1 MVLYGEETAEQV
13 DPESEMKSPITN
25 RRAFLTAALTLP
37 AVSFPSRVQG
47 AFVPRA
53 LQDPQDRMEGA
64 PIGNGERFVP
74 VPGKLFSTPYDNDPF
89 IIGVERKVR
98 CTCGCMLSVYICR
111 TSDPECGFWP
121 GHHATIVE
129 QATAGMTAEEI
140 IQAYVEKNGEEFL
153 MAPAAQ
159 GFNLLAYVLP
169 GTLMLGTG
177 ALLVFFLRREQ
188 RVVAVAAAG
197 PGLDVDA
204 GLSNDE
210 RQLLEDELQ
219 DLET

>member
-1 MVLYGEETAEQV
+1 
-13 DPESEMKSPITN
+13 MKSSITN
-25 RRAFLTAALTLP
+25 RRTFLTAALTLP
-37 AVSFPSRVQG
+37 TVCFPSRVQG
-47 AFVPRA
+47 AFLSGA

-89 IIGVERKVR
+89 IIGVERDVR
-98 CTCGCMLSVYICR
+98 CTCGCMLSVYQCR
-111 TSDPECGFWP
+111 TSDPECGVWP

-140 IQAYVEKNGEEFL
+140 IQAYVAKNGEEFL
-153 MAPAAQ
+153 MAPVAQ

-169 GTLMLGTG
+169 GTLIIGTG
-177 ALLVFFLRREQ
+177 AVLALFLRREQ
-188 RVVAVAAAG
+188 RVVAVAATA

-204 GLSNDE
+204 GLSDDE
-210 RQLLEDELQ
+210 QQLLEDELQ

>member
-1 MVLYGEETAEQV
+1 
-13 DPESEMKSPITN
+13 MKSSITN

-37 AVSFPSRVQG
+37 AVSLPTSVQG
-47 AFVPRA
+47 AFVPGAR
-53 LQDPQDRMEGA
+53 QDRQDRMEGA
-64 PIGNGERFVP
+64 PIGDGERFMP
-74 VPGKLFSTPYDNDPF
+74 DPGKLFSTPYDNDPF
-89 IIGVERKVR
+89 IIGVERQVR
-98 CTCGCMLSVYICR
+98 CTCGCMLSVYQCR
-111 TSDPECGFWP
+111 TSDPECSFWP

-140 IQAYVEKNGEEFL
+140 IQAYVAKNGEEFL

-188 RVVAVAAAG
+188 RVVAAAG